1 MTGTATIFALSS
13 GRLPAGVAIV
23 RVSGPAARR
32 VVEDLSGS
40 VPAPRRAAL
49 RTVHDRLGEMIDEG
63 IVLFFP
69 GPNSFTGE
77 DVGEFQLHGGRAVVS
92 KLLSALSEMEG
103 LRHAEPGEFSQRAFL
118 NGRLDLVEAEAL
130 ADLIEAETESQR
142 RLALRAAGGSS
153 SRTYDGWRER
163 ILHAR
168 AMIEAELDF
177 SDEGDVPGSV
187 SEVVWADIRSLLAEI
202 ESHVAGYRR
211 AEIIRDGFRVAIV
224 GAPNAG
230 KSSLLNALA
239 SRDAAI
245 VADEPGTTR
254 DVVEVPLDLGGMK
267 VIVSDTAG
275 LRAPTGAVE
284 AIGIDR
290 SRGVAKSSDIVLL
303 LEAPDAPFCEN
314 LEVNGEVLRVWNK
327 LDLGDPTIRS
337 GSDLRVSALT
347 GEGIE
352 TLLEFIGKAAVA
364 RTGSSAEPLPFKLRH
379 VEMLRSCGLALEG
392 ALREELPLELR
403 AEELRIAGDDVGRI
417 TGKIDPEEVLGEIFS
432 RFCIGK

>member
-23 RVSGPAARR
+23 RVSGPAARQ
-32 VVEDLSGS
+32 VLEDVSGS
-40 VPAPRRAAL
+40 VPVPRSATL
-49 RTVHDRLGEMIDEG
+49 RTIRDPLGDAIDRG

-69 GPNSFTGE
+69 APNSFTGE
-77 DVGEFQLHGGRAVVS
+77 DLGELQLHGGPAVVS

-103 LRHAEPGEFSQRAFL
+103 LRHAESGEFTQRAFL

-142 RLALRAAGGSS
+142 RLALAAAGGSA

-187 SEVVWADIRSLLAEI
+187 SEVVWADIRSLRAEI

-254 DVVEVPLDLGGMK
+254 DVVEVPLNLGGMK

-290 SRGVAKSSDIVLL
+290 SRGVAKSSDMVLL
-303 LEAPDAPFCEN
+303 LEAPDAPFRED

-379 VEMLRSCGLALEG
+379 VEMLRSCGHALER

>member
-142 RLALRAAGGSS
+142 RLALGAAGGSA

-163 ILHAR
+163 LLHAR

-254 DVVEVPLDLGGMK
+254 DVVEVPLILWGMK
-267 VIVSDTAG
+267 VIVSDPAG

-290 SRGVAKSSDIVLL
+290 SRGVAKSSDMVLL
-303 LEAPDAPFCEN
+303 LEAPDAPLCED

-364 RTGSSAEPLPFKLRH
+364 RTGSSTEPLPFKLRH